1 MTSRTQEDAQK
12 NKEKCLR
19 ILALSPDIRYAG
31 KINKFGRTLGGQLR
45 RGLVPLFKPDEARNE
60 NFIEATRQQL
70 RKAFEASIGKTE
82 FTLTQNEK
90 VKILTLPNEV
100 SFYYV
105 TLDKDTPTEDVHK
118 IIDALLE
125 LVKENEI

>member
-105 TLDKDTPTEDVHK
+105 TLDKDTTPEDVHR

-125 LVKENEI
+125 LVKEHEI

>member
-1 MTSRTQEDAQK
+1 MTGRTQEDAQK

-19 ILALSPDIRYAG
+19 ILALSPNIRYAG

-105 TLDKDTPTEDVHK
+105 TLDKDTTTEDVHK

>member
-105 TLDKDTPTEDVHK
+105 TLDKDTTTEDVHK

-125 LVKENEI
+125 LVKEHEI

>member
-19 ILALSPDIRYAG
+19 ILALSPNIRYAG

-105 TLDKDTPTEDVHK
+105 TLDKDTTPEDVHK

-125 LVKENEI
+125 LVKEHEI

>member
-19 ILALSPDIRYAG
+19 ILALSPNIRYAG

>member
-105 TLDKDTPTEDVHK
+105 TLDKDTTPEDVHK

-125 LVKENEI
+125 LVKEHEI